1 MDNTLLVSLSQQV
14 AAYRAMDV
22 IANNLANVSTPA
34 YKRESIQFREYVDQL
49 PTTAGQAG
57 PQSISFV
64 QDAGT
69 VSDLTEGKLDHTGA
83 PYDLAIDGKGYF
95 QVQTANGTRYTRD
108 GHFLLNSDG
117 VLVTAAGDP
126 VLGDGGPITVAPSDG
141 DIHIAED
148 GTVSGKQ
155 GQLGKLSVVDFP
167 DDQALVKDG
176 ANLYSTDQSATPAT
190 GAQILQ
196 GTIEASNVQP
206 VIEISRMLEV
216 MRAYQATTSLTKS
229 QDDLKLQAIDKLGSV
244 Q

>member
-1 MDNTLLVSLSQQV
+1 MDNTLLISLSQQV

-34 YKRESIQFREYVDQL
+34 YKREAMQFREYVDQL
-49 PTTAGQAG
+49 PAAAGQSG

-83 PYDLAIDGKGYF
+83 PYDLAINGKGYF
-95 QVQTANGTRYTRD
+95 QIQTANGTRYTRD

-117 VLVTAAGDP
+117 ELVTASGDP
-126 VLGDGGPITVAPSDG
+126 VLGDGGPVTVTPNDG
-141 DIHIAED
+141 DIHIADD

-155 GQLGKLSVVDFP
+155 GQISKISLVDFP
-167 DDQALVKDG
+167 NDQALVKDG
-176 ANLYSTDQSATPAT
+176 TNLYSTTQAPTQVTNS
-190 GAQILQ
+190 QILQ

-206 VIEISRMLEV
+206 VVEISRMLEI

-229 QDDLKLQAIDKLGSV
+229 QSDLKLQAIDKLGSA